1 MGKLQSSLGI
11 CGNWHSILF
20 SLEFEGEIIH
30 LLEWS
35 HFEIRN
41 QPLPH
46 TMVERSLINLEAPS
60 F

>member
-35 HFEIRN
+35 HFEI
-41 QPLPH
+41 
-46 TMVERSLINLEAPS
+46 
-60 F
+60 